1 MLVLMMLGAA
11 AMAAPVTNMPVMR
24 VQPNGDTLRC
34 WVSGDE
40 FFHRL
45 HDADGY
51 TIVQNVKTGMYV
63 YAALENGV
71 LVPTEYVPGR
81 VNPAQVGLKPNLM
94 PSAEELKRLHHLW
107 DIPEPYRAEAP
118 KTSGY
123 NHGTLN
129 NLVIFIRFS
138 GEDSC
143 TSDSFTTIDAMFN
156 DSTAGA
162 TSMYS
167 YFKVTS
173 YNNLAVRTTYRPAPL
188 GDRVLSYQDTLSRD
202 YYMPYSSVNPNGYV
216 DYAQRADREFSLLA
230 RAVEWVNA
238 NCPVDSNLN
247 LDMDDDGYV
256 DNICFVLSGSNG
268 GWNDLLWPH
277 KWGLYDRYVYING
290 KRVYTFNLQLA
301 GSGDHYFGVSTFCHE
316 QLGLDVLEP
325 NASATDQLAL

>member
-11 AMAAPVTNMPVMR
+11 AMAAPVTNMPVLR

-173 YNNLAVRTTYRPAPL
+173 YNNLAVRTTYRPAPVSGHAESRL
-188 GDRVLSYQDTLSRD
+188 LYALFFGESQRVCGLCPTHRQRVLALGKGRGVGECQ
-202 YYMPYSSVNPNGYV
+202 
-216 DYAQRADREFSLLA
+216 
-230 RAVEWVNA
+230 
-238 NCPVDSNLN
+238 
-247 LDMDDDGYV
+247 
-256 DNICFVLSGSNG
+256 LSG
-268 GWNDLLWPH
+268 
-277 KWGLYDRYVYING
+277 
-290 KRVYTFNLQLA
+290 
-301 GSGDHYFGVSTFCHE
+301 
-316 QLGLDVLEP
+316 
-325 NASATDQLAL
+325 